1 MNKTTDKIKYI
12 RFFFKAKD
20 LEPDMDFQASLCET
34 EEKSN
39 SKTLLKDLNTKSETV
54 DKPGIQ
60 MADEEKAAIQESNSL
75 PMKDANKDV
84 LDDWNPAKEHFDSM
98 RNTYGF
104 NEASYE
110 AHAYG
115 YG

>member
-1 MNKTTDKIKYI
+1 MNKTTNKIKYI

-34 EEKSN
+34 EEKSD
-39 SKTLLKDLNTKSETV
+39 SKTSLKDLNTKSETV
-54 DKPGIQ
+54 DKPEIQ
-60 MADEEKAAIQESNSL
+60 MPHEEKAAIQASNSL
-75 PMKDANKDV
+75 PVKTANKDD